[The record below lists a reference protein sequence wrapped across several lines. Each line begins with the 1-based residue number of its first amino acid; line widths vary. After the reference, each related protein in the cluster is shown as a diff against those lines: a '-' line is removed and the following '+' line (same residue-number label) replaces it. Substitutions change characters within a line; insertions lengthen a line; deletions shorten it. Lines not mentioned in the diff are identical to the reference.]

1 MTQSY
6 FYPLTS
12 FVTSGG
18 VYDSTR
24 LRDEINAPQSGIGTQ
39 LHGLPTTTILSGV
52 PYSEITFKEGL
63 EAGEKTALDAIVA
76 AHSGES
82 LFKDPLQTPDGV
94 ILTQP
99 QVQSYNWQ
107 LCDRDIKLITCTMD
121 PAGAIEDLKVNLVTM
136 REEPWDEAG
145 LVGVFKDAGAGPLV
159 PCVDQA
165 DADASGIL
173 TVMSY
178 RALNQNT
185 EPKAEITWEIRD
197 GGLVVD
203 QEIPETQRYAHRLYA
218 VGAPSLAAFGGAVR
232 FFDGYM
238 RAQPDG
244 RIVSASPQAKQLT
257 PEIPGAN
264 YVNFYVYHPAGAKFS
279 HLVRIVTYREL
290 GTV

>member
-6 FYPLTS
+6 YYPLTA

-18 VYDSTR
+18 IYDAAR
-24 LRDEINAPQSGIGTQ
+24 LRDEINAAQSGVEVQ
-39 LHGLPTTTILSGV
+39 LYALPTTTLIGGV
-52 PYSEITFKEGL
+52 PNCQITFKQGL
-63 EAGEKTALDAIVA
+63 ADRAPLDAIVA
-76 AHSGES
+76 AHSGEP
-82 LFKDPLQTPDGV
+82 LFKDPLQTQDGV

-99 QVQSYNWQ
+99 QIQSFNWQ
-107 LCDRDIKLITCTMD
+107 LCDRDIKLLTCTMD
-121 PAGAIEDLKVNLVTM
+121 PVAAVEDLKVNLATL
-136 REEPWDEAG
+136 REEPWDEAE

-159 PCVDQA
+159 PCVDQT
-165 DADASGIL
+165 DADANGIL

-185 EPKAEITWEIRD
+185 APKVEIAWEIRD

-203 QEIPETQRYAHRLYA
+203 QTIPEAERYAHRLYA
-218 VGAPSLAAFGGAVR
+218 VAAPGLAAFGGAVR

-244 RIVSASPQAKQLT
+244 RVVSASPQAKRLD

-264 YVNFYVYHPAGAKFS
+264 YVYFYVYHPAGAKFS
-279 HLVRIVTYREL
+279 HLVRVVHYREL